1 MGAYVV
7 KLPDV
12 GEGVAEAEIV
22 AWHVAV
28 GEVIEEDAVFVEVMT
43 DKATVDLPS
52 PVGGTVTRLGA
63 EVGDV
68 IPVGSEL
75 IWIEVD
81 GAGNAPGRPAAHQ
94 PEKSS
99 SPVPSP
105 SPSPVPPAALR
116 SPAVR
121 PAAAAAGTKPVAA
134 PAVRKRAQELGIELA
149 DIAGSGQDGRIGHA
163 DLDAFIVNRDRTT
176 APAAAR
182 SLLPAEDQIELVKV
196 VGLRRNIAK
205 RMQEAYRRIPH
216 FTYVEQVDV
225 TEVERLRSQLNERD
239 DQQPRLTQLSFLMQA
254 VIVAVADHPEMNA
267 RFDDERGV
275 VQRYSAVHLGIA
287 AQTPKGLMVP
297 VVKHA
302 EALDLWGCAAEVTR
316 LSQAARSGSVTLDE
330 LTGSTITITSLGS
343 LGGIVSTPIINAP
356 EVAIIG
362 VNKIV
367 QQPVYADGTWVPR
380 QMMNLSSSFDHRV
393 IDGWDAAQFIRRI
406 RVLLETPA
414 LLFVD

>member
-81 GAGNAPGRPAAHQ
+81 GAGNAPGRTAAHQ

-105 SPSPVPPAALR
+105 SLVPPAALR

>member
-1 MGAYVV
+1 M
-7 KLPDV
+7 
-12 GEGVAEAEIV
+12 
-22 AWHVAV
+22 
-28 GEVIEEDAVFVEVMT
+28 
-43 DKATVDLPS
+43 
-52 PVGGTVTRLGA
+52 
-63 EVGDV
+63 
-68 IPVGSEL
+68 
-75 IWIEVD
+75 
-81 GAGNAPGRPAAHQ
+81 
-94 PEKSS
+94 
-99 SPVPSP
+99 
-105 SPSPVPPAALR
+105 
-116 SPAVR
+116 
-121 PAAAAAGTKPVAA
+121 AA

-163 DLDAFIVNRDRTT
+163 DLDAYIVNRDRTT
-176 APAAAR
+176 APTAAR
-182 SLLPAEDQIELVKV
+182 SLLAAEDQIESVKV

-239 DQQPRLTQLSFLMQA
+239 DQQPRLTLLPFLMQA

-316 LSQAARSGSVTLDE
+316 LSEAARSGSVTLDE

-406 RVLLETPA
+406 KVLLETPA

>member
-105 SPSPVPPAALR
+105 SLVPPAALR

-121 PAAAAAGTKPVAA
+121 PAAAAGTKPVAA

>member
-81 GAGNAPGRPAAHQ
+81 GAGNAPGRTAAHQ

-99 SPVPSP
+99 SPVP

-121 PAAAAAGTKPVAA
+121 PAAAAGTKPVAA